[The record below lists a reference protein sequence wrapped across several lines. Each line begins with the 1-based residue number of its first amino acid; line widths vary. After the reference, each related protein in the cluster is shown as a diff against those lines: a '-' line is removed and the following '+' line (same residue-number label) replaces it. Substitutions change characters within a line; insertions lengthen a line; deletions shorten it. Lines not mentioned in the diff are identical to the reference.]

1 MVFQLHITEPSS
13 ERPRQPAWPTHQVTN
28 DSQDD
33 VESFQSPA
41 DVFKGAVND
50 DAGLGSTPG
59 QEVVLAA
66 VKHCVGGLRSWSAW
80 WNVLVQLVAIV
91 ACQRHSNVNAVASLL
106 ISSTVD
112 LFLFRVMSNFNIL
125 ETLTL
130 WVHVGLFHNP
140 PPRTARSLTCT
151 CDLFQCMYIYRPVTL
166 KYRKECT

>member
-1 MVFQLHITEPSS
+1 MVFQLHIKEPSGEWPCQS
-13 ERPRQPAWPTHQVTN
+13 AWPTHQVTN

-33 VESFQSPA
+33 VQSFQSPA
-41 DVFKGAVND
+41 DVFKGTVND

-91 ACQRHSNVNAVASLL
+91 ACRRHSNVNAMAVLL

-112 LFLFRVMSNFNIL
+112 MFLFHVMSNIL

-130 WVHVGLFHNP
+130 WVHVVLFCNP
-140 PPRTARSLTCT
+140 PTRTTRSLTCIRH
-151 CDLFQCMYIYRPVTL
+151 LFACMYYI
-166 KYRKECT
+166 

>member
-1 MVFQLHITEPSS
+1 MVFHLHIKEPSS
-13 ERPRQPAWPTHQVTN
+13 ERPRQSAWPTHQVTN

-66 VKHCVGGLRSWSAW
+66 VKHSVGGLRSWSTW
-80 WNVLVQLVAIV
+80 WNILIQLVAIV
-91 ACQRHSNVNAVASLL
+91 ACRRHSNISTVAVLL

-112 LFLFRVMSNFNIL
+112 LSLFRVMSNFNIL

-130 WVHVGLFHNP
+130 WVHVGLCCNP
-140 PPRTARSLTCT
+140 PTWTTRSLTCT
-151 CDLFQCMYIYRPVTL
+151 CDLFACMYYI
-166 KYRKECT
+166 